1 MKYHYKNTIDKN
13 LKLRYEGN
21 SILLWR
27 ENLCRHD
34 IHILYHK
41 NTPHPNK
48 PKKNSAAVLS
58 VQNLIWEGSVGQH
71 VLSTEK

>member
-1 MKYHYKNTIDKN
+1 MKASPYSYGGRIF
-13 LKLRYEGN
+13 
-21 SILLWR
+21 
-27 ENLCRHD
+27 CRHD

-48 PKKNSAAVLS
+48 PKKKKKNSAAVLS